1 MSNSKALRIGS
12 GENFKTSLRDNM
24 ADFLVRRNDDLQEF
38 IVDGEHYLYVNFNEK
53 KFKHT
58 YLYSMVKRDMMEFY
72 AERGAEILLPKLPS
86 HLTNHKYDPK
96 DDEMIGTD
104 LNHAY
109 WRIAYLMG
117 KISEK
122 TYKKGLES
130 TDSNIKV
137 ARLSALSVLGR
148 VKTYERF
155 IHGKFVE
162 NVAIQ
167 KDKDLKNYY
176 YNIRYYCYQCMWELS
191 RMLGDDFHSYRVD
204 CVYYRRTEE
213 NINMVE
219 TYLNE
224 RSLLFE
230 HLVQITQ

>member
-1 MSNSKALRIGS
+1 MSAKSLRIGS
-12 GENFKTSLRDNM
+12 GDNFRMNLTDNM
-24 ADFLVRRNDDLQEF
+24 ADFFVRRNTDLQEF
-38 IVDGEHYLYVNFNEK
+38 IVDGEYFMYVNFNEK
-53 KFKHT
+53 KFQHT
-58 YLYSMVKRDMMEFY
+58 YLYSMVKRDMMDYY
-72 AERGAEILLPKLPS
+72 ASHGAEILLPKMPS
-86 HLTNHKYDPK
+86 HLTNHNYDPM
-96 DDEMIGTD
+96 DDEMMATD

-130 TDSNIKV
+130 NDSNIKI

-148 VKTYERF
+148 VKTYERYV
-155 IHGKFVE
+155 HGKFIE

-176 YNIRYYCYQCMWELS
+176 YNIRFYCYQCMWELS
-191 RMLGDDFHSYRVD
+191 RMLGDDFYSYRVD
-204 CVYYRRTEE
+204 CVYYRKTEE
-213 NINMVE
+213 NIEMVE

-224 RSLLFE
+224 RALLFE
-230 HLVQITQ
+230 HLVQYTK

>member
-1 MSNSKALRIGS
+1 MSAKSLRIGS
-12 GENFKTSLRDNM
+12 GENFRLNLTQNM
-24 ADFLVRRNDDLQEF
+24 ADFFVRSNSDLQEF
-38 IVDGEHYLYVNFNEK
+38 IVDGEYFMYVNFNEK
-53 KFKHT
+53 KFQHT
-58 YLYSMVKRDMMEFY
+58 YLYSMVKRDMMEYY
-72 AERGAEILLPKLPS
+72 ASHGAEILIPKMPS
-86 HLTNHKYDPK
+86 HLTNHNYDPME
-96 DDEMIGTD
+96 DEMMGTD

-130 TDSNIKV
+130 NDSNIKI

-148 VKTYERF
+148 VKTYERYV
-155 IHGKFVE
+155 HGKFIE

-176 YNIRYYCYQCMWELS
+176 YNIRFYCYQCMWELS

-204 CVYYRRTEE
+204 CVYYRKTEQ
-213 NINMVE
+213 NIEMVE

-224 RSLLFE
+224 RGLLFE
-230 HLVQITQ
+230 HLVRDTK

>member
-1 MSNSKALRIGS
+1 
-12 GENFKTSLRDNM
+12 M
-24 ADFLVRRNDDLQEF
+24 ADFFVRSNSDLQEF
-38 IVDGEHYLYVNFNEK
+38 IVDGEYFMYVNFNEK
-53 KFKHT
+53 KFQHT
-58 YLYSMVKRDMMEFY
+58 YLYSMVKRDMMEYY
-72 AERGAEILLPKLPS
+72 ALHGAEILIPKMPS
-86 HLTNHKYDPK
+86 HLTNHNYDPM
-96 DDEMIGTD
+96 DDEMMGTD

-130 TDSNIKV
+130 NDSNIKI

-148 VKTYERF
+148 VKTYERYV
-155 IHGKFVE
+155 HGKFIE

-176 YNIRYYCYQCMWELS
+176 YNIRFYCYQCMWELS

-204 CVYYRRTEE
+204 CVYYRKTEQ
-213 NINMVE
+213 NIEMVE

-224 RSLLFE
+224 RGLLFE
-230 HLVQITQ
+230 HLVQDTK

>member
-1 MSNSKALRIGS
+1 MSAKSLRIGS
-12 GENFKTSLRDNM
+12 GENFRLNLTQNM
-24 ADFLVRRNDDLQEF
+24 ADFFVRSNSDLQEF
-38 IVDGEHYLYVNFNEK
+38 IVDGEYFMYVNFNEK
-53 KFKHT
+53 KFQHT
-58 YLYSMVKRDMMEFY
+58 YLYSMVKRDMMEYY
-72 AERGAEILLPKLPS
+72 ASHGAEILIPKMPS
-86 HLTNHKYDPK
+86 HLTNHNYDPM
-96 DDEMIGTD
+96 DDEMMGTD

-109 WRIAYLMG
+109 WRIEYLMG

-130 TDSNIKV
+130 NDSNIKI

-148 VKTYERF
+148 VKTYERYV
-155 IHGKFVE
+155 HGKFIE

-176 YNIRYYCYQCMWELS
+176 YNIRFYCYQCMWELS

-204 CVYYRRTEE
+204 CVYYRKTEQ
-213 NINMVE
+213 NIEMVE

-224 RSLLFE
+224 RGLLFE
-230 HLVQITQ
+230 HLVRDTK

>member
-1 MSNSKALRIGS
+1 MSAKSLRIGS
-12 GENFKTSLRDNM
+12 GDNFRMNLTDNM
-24 ADFLVRRNDDLQEF
+24 ADFFVRRNTDLQEF
-38 IVDGEHYLYVNFNEK
+38 IVDGEYFMYVNFNEK
-53 KFKHT
+53 KFQHT
-58 YLYSMVKRDMMEFY
+58 YLYSMVKRDMMDYY
-72 AERGAEILLPKLPS
+72 ASHGAEILIPKMPS
-86 HLTNHKYDPK
+86 HLTNHNYDPM
-96 DDEMIGTD
+96 DDEMMGTD

-130 TDSNIKV
+130 NDSNIKI

-148 VKTYERF
+148 VKTYERYV
-155 IHGKFVE
+155 HGKFIE

-176 YNIRYYCYQCMWELS
+176 YNIRFYCYQCMWELS

-204 CVYYRRTEE
+204 CVYYRKTEQ
-213 NINMVE
+213 NIEMVE

-224 RSLLFE
+224 RALLFE
-230 HLVQITQ
+230 HLVQDTK

>member
-1 MSNSKALRIGS
+1 MSAKSLRIGS
-12 GENFKTSLRDNM
+12 GENFRLNLTQNM
-24 ADFLVRRNDDLQEF
+24 ADFFVRSNSDLQEF
-38 IVDGEHYLYVNFNEK
+38 IVDGEYFMYVNFNEK
-53 KFKHT
+53 KFQHT
-58 YLYSMVKRDMMEFY
+58 YLYSMVKRDMMEYY
-72 AERGAEILLPKLPS
+72 ASHGAEILIPKMPS
-86 HLTNHKYDPK
+86 HLTNHNYDPM
-96 DDEMIGTD
+96 DDEMMGTD

-130 TDSNIKV
+130 NDSNIKI

-148 VKTYERF
+148 VKTYERYV
-155 IHGKFVE
+155 HGKFIE

-176 YNIRYYCYQCMWELS
+176 YNIRFYCYQCMWELS

-204 CVYYRRTEE
+204 CVYYRKTEQ
-213 NINMVE
+213 NIEMVE

-224 RSLLFE
+224 RGLLFE
-230 HLVQITQ
+230 HLVRDTK

>member
-1 MSNSKALRIGS
+1 MSAKSLRIGS
-12 GENFKTSLRDNM
+12 GENFRLNLTQNM
-24 ADFLVRRNDDLQEF
+24 ADFFVRSNSDLQEF
-38 IVDGEHYLYVNFNEK
+38 IVDGEYFMYVNFNEK
-53 KFKHT
+53 KFQHT
-58 YLYSMVKRDMMEFY
+58 YLYSMVKRDMMEYY
-72 AERGAEILLPKLPS
+72 ASHGAEILIPKMPS
-86 HLTNHKYDPK
+86 HLTNHNYDPK
-96 DDEMIGTD
+96 DDEMMGTD

-122 TYKKGLES
+122 SYKKGLES
-130 TDSNIKV
+130 NDSNIKI

-148 VKTYERF
+148 VKTYERYV
-155 IHGKFVE
+155 HGKFIE

-176 YNIRYYCYQCMWELS
+176 YNIRFYCYQCMWELS

-204 CVYYRRTEE
+204 CVYYRKTEQ
-213 NINMVE
+213 NIEMVE

-224 RSLLFE
+224 RGLLFE
-230 HLVQITQ
+230 HLVQDTK